1 MNKNENFLWKIRL
14 LHSYL
19 LNHLEYFPDIIRNT
33 FNSYHWAVNPTSNL
47 YFSICFFILDNS
59 SFTSMLVNL
68 DLKYITRITETTI
81 SNESTPYSNKPI
93 TYSNKVNLSHF

>member
-19 LNHLEYFPDIIRNT
+19 LNHLAYFPGIIRNT
-33 FNSYHWAVNPTSNL
+33 FNSYHWSVNPTSTL
-47 YFSICFFILDNS
+47 YFSICFFILDNY

-68 DLKYITRITETTI
+68 DLKYITRIRETTI
-81 SNESTPYSNKPI
+81 SNESIPYSNKSI